1 MPTATLESTLTLGPE
16 HNGILMS
23 VDEFDAIEDY
33 DDTYRYELIHGV
45 LIVSPIP
52 LPTER
57 ILNDELALE
66 LGTYRRDHPNGR
78 HLDFM
83 LPENYV
89 HLEDSRRRAD
99 RVLWCGLG
107 RRPHMKN
114 DPPTIAIEIVSKTRR
129 DRRRDYEE
137 KRDEYLAIGVF
148 EYWAFDRFLRRLT
161 VFTPGPNGPVERT
174 FLAGQTYE
182 SPLLPGFV
190 FHVDHYL
197 AVADEAGD

>member
-1 MPTATLESTLTLGPE
+1 MSTATLESTLMLGPE

-33 DDTYRYELIHGV
+33 DDDYRYELIHGV

-57 ILNDELALE
+57 VINDELARE
-66 LGTYRRDHPNGR
+66 LGNYKFDHPDG
-78 HLDFM
+78 HSLDFM
-83 LPENYV
+83 LPENYI
-89 HLEDSRRRAD
+89 HLENNRRRAD

-107 RRPHMKN
+107 RRPDLDL

-137 KRDEYLAIGVF
+137 KRDEYLAIGVL

-161 VFTPGPNGPVERT
+161 VFTPGPNGPIERT
-174 FLAGQTYE
+174 FTAGQAYE
-182 SPLLPGFV
+182 TPLLPGFT
-190 FHVDHYL
+190 FRVDHYL
-197 AVADEAGD
+197 AVADDAGD